1 MSFAIT
7 MLGILGERP
16 RNAKP
21 FFRAGPG
28 VRAGCGVLGLDPLYL
43 ANEGK
48 LICVLPGEKAAAAL
62 AVMRD
67 EPVGAEAALVGEI
80 MAVEG
85 ASPRVTLRTRMGGQR
100 LLSMLEGAQLPRI
113 C

>member
-62 AVMRD
+62 AAGVELVVIRRPRD
-67 EPVGAEAALVGEI
+67 RGEGLEDILAWFQADKEEAEWK
-80 MAVEG
+80 
-85 ASPRVTLRTRMGGQR
+85 
-100 LLSMLEGAQLPRI
+100 
-113 C
+113 